1 MHRPQSGCI
10 ARIGRDFIEE
20 NILQAFPRILGR
32 HYFAIFA
39 LASATLSYQILITR
53 FFSVML
59 YYHFAFAAISL
70 AMLGL
75 TRGAMEVYN
84 NPARYTPERVG
95 VEFARHASWFAMTG
109 VGAMIAFLCAPL
121 VVPGDYVR
129 VALAIA
135 TVAFV
140 RPLTESGVCI
150 TLLLTRLPY
159 GGGWL
164 YAADLAG
171 AALGCLG
178 LIFVLLVIDPVSAT
192 LGIGALAAGAGWT
205 VVRGSGDTR
214 SLRLSGAVAL
224 TLAGA
229 TIVHAGLDVSGKSH
243 LGVFWA
249 KGTEQLGTLFERWN
263 TYSRVRV
270 TALGETAP
278 FGWGFAHA
286 PKTKIDQN
294 HLDIDADAA
303 TVITRYNGD
312 IGKLS
317 YLKDDVINAAY
328 LVQPPSDVVGVG
340 GGRDV
345 LSALYFGAQHIRGIE
360 INPAIFE
367 VLTDKFADFS
377 GHLDRQPGVSLVN
390 AEARS
395 YINHSSERYDL
406 VQISLIDTWAATA
419 AGGLTLTEN
428 RLYTVDAWGDF
439 YRALKPGGLLSVS
452 RWYDPNG
459 HRGEFYRLVA
469 IAASALQRKGVPAAE
484 LQGHMI
490 ALNVDN
496 IVTVITRPDTFT
508 KAEWQGARERLLAQ
522 GFKILLGPDVT
533 FDTITSTLMSGKADA
548 AFYASLPQNISPSTD
563 DNPFFFYTARFG
575 DLVAKP
581 LSTLSNNNAAI
592 SMTLMLIVMALCAC
606 AYYIIGPFVRLTR
619 RMPVAVLTP
628 PVAYFC
634 AIGMGFMLIEIS
646 QMQRLMVFLG
656 HPVYGLAVV
665 LFTILL
671 FSGIGST
678 SVDAHYP
685 RPGAVIARTIALL
698 TTLVVAGLL
707 TPLLTTWAR
716 SAATD
721 MRILLSVLLLAPP
734 AFCMGM
740 MFPLGLSIW
749 RRHAELLPFF
759 WSANGITSMLASVLG
774 MALSIEFGIADT
786 YALGLGFYVICTLML
801 VVSRVAARTDE
812 DDATSEANA
821 VVPSIQ
827 PTQGE
832 LFANIPTDKPSTVP
846 STLSTR
852 ADEAAE

>member
-1 MHRPQSGCI
+1 MHRPRSGCI

-328 LVQPPSDVVGVG
+328 LVQPPSDVAVVGVG

-360 INPAIFE
+360 LNPAIFE
-367 VLTDKFADFS
+367 VLTDKFADFRS
-377 GHLDRQPGVSLVN
+377 SRSPARRLIGQC
-390 AEARS
+390 EARS

-406 VQISLIDTWAATA
+406 VQISPIDTRCNGCRRVRSRKT
-419 AGGLTLTEN
+419 GSIP
-428 RLYTVDAWGDF
+428 DAWGDF
-439 YRALKPGGLLSVS
+439 YRAPARRVIVGIAPARRTPPWRIYRPVAS
-452 RWYDPNG
+452 R
-459 HRGEFYRLVA
+459 ECA
-469 IAASALQRKGVPAAE
+469 QRKAC
-484 LQGHMI
+484 LQPNWKHM
-490 ALNVDN
+490 
-496 IVTVITRPDTFT
+496 THS
-508 KAEWQGARERLLAQ
+508 
-522 GFKILLGPDVT
+522 
-533 FDTITSTLMSGKADA
+533 TST
-548 AFYASLPQNISPSTD
+548 IS
-563 DNPFFFYTARFG
+563 
-575 DLVAKP
+575 
-581 LSTLSNNNAAI
+581 
-592 SMTLMLIVMALCAC
+592 
-606 AYYIIGPFVRLTR
+606 
-619 RMPVAVLTP
+619 
-628 PVAYFC
+628 
-634 AIGMGFMLIEIS
+634 
-646 QMQRLMVFLG
+646 
-656 HPVYGLAVV
+656 
-665 LFTILL
+665 
-671 FSGIGST
+671 
-678 SVDAHYP
+678 
-685 RPGAVIARTIALL
+685 
-698 TTLVVAGLL
+698 
-707 TPLLTTWAR
+707 
-716 SAATD
+716 
-721 MRILLSVLLLAPP
+721 
-734 AFCMGM
+734 
-740 MFPLGLSIW
+740 
-749 RRHAELLPFF
+749 
-759 WSANGITSMLASVLG
+759 
-774 MALSIEFGIADT
+774 
-786 YALGLGFYVICTLML
+786 
-801 VVSRVAARTDE
+801 
-812 DDATSEANA
+812 
-821 VVPSIQ
+821 
-827 PTQGE
+827 
-832 LFANIPTDKPSTVP
+832 
-846 STLSTR
+846 
-852 ADEAAE
+852 